1 MLLIGQFDSPFVRR
15 VAIAM
20 TRYGMPFEHRT
31 WSVWSDAAE
40 IARYNPLR
48 KVPTLVLDDGDV
60 LLESSAILDWL
71 DEQAGPARAMLPARG
86 PARRD
91 GLRIA
96 GLACGLAEKAVSLV
110 YERVVRAP
118 AERSAAWVARCE
130 AQIGDTL
137 RVLDADRARRPG
149 PWWLGD
155 SLTHADVAVACA
167 LRFTG
172 EAHPALYAPAAHP
185 ALAAHA
191 TRAEALPEFRRIVQ
205 PLSLPKT

>member
-20 TRYGMPFEHRT
+20 TRYAMPFERRT
-31 WSVWSDAAE
+31 WSVWSDAGE

-60 LLESSAILDWL
+60 LVESSAILDWL
-71 DEQAGPARAMLPARG
+71 DEQVDPARVLLPARG
-86 PARRD
+86 PVRRD

-110 YERVVRAP
+110 YERVIRPP
-118 AERSAAWVARCE
+118 AERSAVWIARCE

-137 RVLDADRARRPG
+137 RVLDADRARRSD
-149 PWWLGD
+149 PWWLGE

-172 EAHPALYAPAAHP
+172 EAHPALYGAGSHP
-185 ALAAHA
+185 ALAVHA
-191 TRAEALPEFRRIVQ
+191 ARCEALPEFQRIVQ